1 MGFLTGA
8 LSWAWFV
15 LTTAPSMPLRGWDA
29 PLRYALLALDV
40 IDHGEKMGNYRIF
53 LYLLMTFTAGI
64 CAAMGVPET
73 NNPIEKLKWAR
84 ELYDQQGRPL
94 QAERLINE
102 AIEICQVNSDNSCLS
117 RAYRDYGFFFRS
129 KWEKYYKENG
139 IYDKTAT
146 HGNRL
151 LKSEEY
157 FKKAISKFKETREYG
172 AFAYTYLNLGYTCYF
187 MGKH

>member
-1 MGFLTGA
+1 
-8 LSWAWFV
+8 
-15 LTTAPSMPLRGWDA
+15 MPLRGWDA